1 MAAVRRRIAAALRS
15 GPVGQRPLARLAGF
29 TAGSGRGAYIADGA
43 GREFFDAIGGYG
55 VASLGHSHPDWVRAV
70 VDQAQR
76 LVVSP
81 VDSDQAQAYVAALAG
96 ALPAPSTVPALFST
110 GAEAVE
116 NAVRLVQTATG
127 RPGILTFAQG
137 FHGKTSAL
145 RYTADLNTRE
155 ARSIAPG
162 WMASVAFP
170 ECQWH
175 SVVDYADCDESAAS
189 LLDEVRGRGDLDQ
202 VGAVLAEPVLG
213 TAGNLMPR
221 GRFPGE
227 LRRLCNERG
236 WLLVYDESITG
247 LGRTGRMFACEAF
260 GVRPDVL
267 VLSKGIGGGFPLS
280 AVCASQELW
289 EQSALSAP
297 SGTSSSYGGN
307 PLACAAGLAT
317 LEIITADGFLERVG
331 VAADRARS
339 RLEVLASRSER
350 VARPRG
356 IGLLLGFD
364 LVDPQTGAFAD
375 PDTCAAAVRSCRE
388 LGVLVAM
395 HVPRVRLSPPLTVT
409 PGEIDFL
416 FDVLEEALA

>member
-1 MAAVRRRIAAALRS
+1 MRRSIAAALRL
-15 GPVGQRPLARLAGF
+15 GPIGQRPLARLVGF
-29 TAGSGRGAYIADGA
+29 TAGTGRGAYIADGT
-43 GREFFDAIGGYG
+43 GREFFDAVGGYG
-55 VASLGHSHPDWVRAV
+55 VASLGHSHPEWVRAV

-81 VDSDQAQAYVAALAG
+81 VDSDQAAAYTSALAAALPE
-96 ALPAPSTVPALFST
+96 LLIVPALFST

-116 NAVRLVQTATG
+116 NAVRLAQTATG
-127 RPGILTFAQG
+127 KPGVLTFAKG

-145 RYTADLNTRE
+145 RYTSDPDAPE

-170 ECQWH
+170 ECERH
-175 SVVDYADCDESAAS
+175 SIADYADCDESAIE
-189 LLDEVRGRGDLDQ
+189 LIDQVRGREDLDQ
-202 VGAVLAEPVLG
+202 VGAVLVEPVLG

-221 GRFPGE
+221 GLFPGE
-227 LRRLCNERG
+227 LRRLCDDRG
-236 WLLVYDESITG
+236 WLLIYDESITG
-247 LGRTGRMFACEAF
+247 FGRTGHMYACEAF
-260 GVRPDVL
+260 GVTPDVL

-280 AVCASQELW
+280 AVCASHELW
-289 EQSALSAP
+289 ERSALAAP

-317 LEIITADGFLERVG
+317 LQVITAEGFLERVR
-331 VAADRARS
+331 VASERART
-339 RLEVLASRSER
+339 RLETLASRSDR

-364 LVDPQTGAFAD
+364 LIDPGTGALAD
-375 PDTCAAAVRSCRE
+375 PETCANAVRHCRE

-409 PGEIDFL
+409 RQDIDFL
-416 FDVLEEALA
+416 FDALEEVLA